1 MEVLKSTKELRKVQ
15 SILGEKSFS
24 IVLPKHIATEI
35 GINKGDYLEFY
46 KDGNRIV
53 LQKAVFQHG

>member
-1 MEVLKSTKELRKVQ
+1 MEVSKYTRELRKVQ

-53 LQKAVFQHG
+53 LQKAVFRQG

>member
-1 MEVLKSTKELRKVQ
+1 MEVSKYTRELRKVQ

-35 GINKGDYLEFY
+35 GINKGDYIEFY

-53 LQKAVFQHG
+53 LQKAVFQQG

>member
-1 MEVLKSTKELRKVQ
+1 MEIPKSTKELRKVQ

-53 LQKAVFQHG
+53 LQKALFGHG

>member
-1 MEVLKSTKELRKVQ
+1 MEISKPARELRKVQ

-35 GINKGDYLEFY
+35 GINKGDYLEFF

-53 LQKAVFQHG
+53 LQKAMLQQS

>member
-1 MEVLKSTKELRKVQ
+1 MEVSKTTKDLRKVQ

-46 KDGNRIV
+46 KDGDRIV
-53 LQKAVFQHG
+53 LQKAVFQ